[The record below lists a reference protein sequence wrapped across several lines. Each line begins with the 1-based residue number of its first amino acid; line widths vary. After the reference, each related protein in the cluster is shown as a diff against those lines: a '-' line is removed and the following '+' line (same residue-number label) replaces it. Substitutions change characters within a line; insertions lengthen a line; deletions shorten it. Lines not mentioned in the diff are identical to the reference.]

1 MNIKQ
6 AEAITGITRQNIR
19 FYEKK
24 GLLTPERNSDNDY
37 REYGE
42 EEIRRLK
49 LIKILRKLGMPIEVI
64 YEVLNENCEL
74 CEAVR
79 SQKEKLTQEK
89 ENLEAAIRLC
99 RELEPESVQ
108 NMDVDRYLVW
118 IEEEEKR
125 GNAFMSIV
133 NDFKKVSHAEY
144 QRTFT
149 FMPDVPIQNP
159 KEFTDELFRYAGEN
173 HMDLT
178 ITKESMYPEF
188 ICNGV
193 EYRADRRIGRFG
205 AVVTCEM
212 IHPEL
217 AEPDDIPES
226 RKKMMK
232 LIARWL
238 PIAAVFMI
246 ILLLYTLAVPKD
258 PFYVK
263 LLCAAGGTSV
273 AAAMYG
279 LYWRMKP

>member
-24 GLLTPERNSDNDY
+24 GLLTPERNSNNDY

-99 RELEPESVQ
+99 RELEPVSVE
-108 NMDVDRYLVW
+108 NMDVDRYL
-118 IEEEEKR
+118 ILIDEEEKR
-125 GNAFMSIV
+125 GNVFMSIV

-144 QRTFT
+144 QKSFS

-173 HMDLT
+173 QMDLT

-212 IHPEL
+212 ISPEL
-217 AEPDDIPES
+217 VEPVEIPEP

-238 PIAAVFMI
+238 PVTVFFII
-246 ILLLYTLAVPKD
+246 ILLLYAMAVPQE
-258 PFYVK
+258 PFFVK

-273 AAAMYG
+273 IAAVYG
-279 LYWRMKP
+279 VYWRMKP